1 MPPVRGGEGLS
12 LIRVEGLTK
21 HFPVRVGFAG
31 RARVHAVDGVD
42 LAIEEGETFG
52 LVGESGSGKS
62 TLGRCILR
70 LVPPTS
76 GKVWFGEDELT
87 RLRGEPLRKTR
98 LRLQIVFQN
107 PIASLDPRMS
117 AGQTIAEP
125 LRVHLGL
132 SAEEAAARVQDLLKR
147 VGLHAEVAE
156 KYPHE
161 LSGGQCQRI
170 AVARALA
177 LEPRFLV
184 LDEPTSSLDVSV
196 QAQIVNLLKGL
207 QRELGLTYLFITHD
221 LALVSYLADR
231 VGVMYLGKLMEV
243 GGAVDVLQHG
253 QHPYT
258 MALRNAVPLPDPER
272 VRTHVPLQGEIPSA
286 LEPPS
291 GCRFRTRCPW
301 AQKRC
306 VKEEPPLRQVGRT
319 WVACHFVEDI
329 QKEVGG

>member
-1 MPPVRGGEGLS
+1 MS
-12 LIRVEGLTK
+12 LVRVEGLTK

-42 LAIEEGETFG
+42 LEIREGETFG

-70 LVPPTS
+70 LIEPTS
-76 GKVWFGEDELT
+76 GRILFDGKDLT
-87 RLRGEPLRKTR
+87 ALRGEELRKTR

-107 PIASLDPRMS
+107 PQASLDPRMR

-125 LRVHLGL
+125 LRVHRG
-132 SAEEAAARVQDLLKR
+132 ATPQEARAQVTELLRR
-147 VGLHAEVAE
+147 VGLHPEVAE

-177 LEPRFLV
+177 LSPRFIV

-196 QAQIVNLLKGL
+196 QAQIVNLLKEL
-207 QRELGLTYLFITHD
+207 QAELGLTYLFITHD

-243 GGAVDVLQHG
+243 GGAVDVLEHG

-258 MALRNAVPLPDPER
+258 RALRNAVPLPDPER
-272 VRTHVPLQGEIPSA
+272 TKTHVPLAGEIPSA
-286 LEPPS
+286 QEPPS

-301 AQKRC
+301 ARDRC
-306 VKEEPPLRQVGRT
+306 AAEEPPLRRVGT
-319 WVACHFVEDI
+319 TAVACHFVEEI
-329 QKEVGG
+329 TKEVGT

>member
-1 MPPVRGGEGLS
+1 MS
-12 LIRVEGLTK
+12 LVRVEGLTK
-21 HFPVRVGFAG
+21 YFPVRMGFAG

-42 LAIEEGETFG
+42 LAIEQGETFG

-62 TLGRCILR
+62 TFGRCILR
-70 LVPPTS
+70 LLKPTS
-76 GKVWFGEDELT
+76 GQIWFGEEELT
-87 RLRGEPLRKTR
+87 ALRGERLRRTR
-98 LRLQIVFQN
+98 LQLQIVFQN
-107 PIASLDPRMS
+107 PVASLNPRMR

-125 LRVHLGL
+125 LRVHRGL
-132 SAEEAAARVQDLLKR
+132 TAAEARVRVEELLRR
-147 VGLHAEVAE
+147 VGLHPEVAD

-170 AVARALA
+170 AIARALA
-177 LEPRFLV
+177 LEPRFVV

-196 QAQIVNLLKGL
+196 QAQIVNLLKEL
-207 QRELGLTYLFITHD
+207 QKDLGLTYLFITHD

-231 VGVMYLGKLMEV
+231 VGVLYLGKLMEV
-243 GGAVDVLQHG
+243 GGAVEVLQHG

-272 VRTHVPLQGEIPSA
+272 VRSHVPLTGEIPSA

-301 AQKRC
+301 AQKTC
-306 VKEEPPLRQVGRT
+306 AQVEPPLRAVGNT
-319 WVACHFVEDI
+319 WVACHFVEEI
-329 QKEVGG
+329 QKEVAG

>member
-1 MPPVRGGEGLS
+1 MS

-70 LVPPTS
+70 LMSPTS
-76 GKVWFGEDELT
+76 GRVWFGDEELT
-87 RLRGEPLRKTR
+87 DLRGEALRKTR

-107 PIASLDPRMS
+107 PVASLDPRMS

-132 SAEEAAARVQDLLKR
+132 TAVEAAARVHELLNR
-147 VGLHAEVAE
+147 VGLHAEVMD

-177 LEPRFLV
+177 LEPRFIV

-196 QAQIVNLLKGL
+196 QAQIVNLLKEL

-272 VRTHVPLQGEIPSA
+272 ARSHVPLQGEIPSA

-301 AQKRC
+301 AKERC
-306 VKEEPPLRQVGRT
+306 AKEEPPLREAGRT

>member
-1 MPPVRGGEGLS
+1 MS
-12 LIRVEGLTK
+12 LVRVEALTK
-21 HFPVRVGFAG
+21 HFPIRVGFAG

-70 LVPPTS
+70 LLAPTS
-76 GKVWFGEDELT
+76 GRVWFGDEDLT
-87 RLRGEPLRKTR
+87 ALRGERLRKTR

-107 PIASLDPRMS
+107 PMASLDPRMR
-117 AGQTIAEP
+117 AGATIAEP
-125 LRVHLGL
+125 LRVHRKMT
-132 SAEEAAARVQDLLKR
+132 AEEARARVQELLRR
-147 VGLHAEVAE
+147 VGLHPEVAE

-177 LEPRFLV
+177 LEPRFIV

-196 QAQIVNLLKGL
+196 QAQIVNLLKEL
-207 QRELGLTYLFITHD
+207 QQELGLTYLFITHD
-221 LALVSYLADR
+221 LVLVSYLADR
-231 VGVMYLGKLMEV
+231 VGVMYLGKLVEV

-301 AQKRC
+301 ARARC
-306 VKEEPPLRQVGRT
+306 AQEEPPLREVGRT
-319 WVACHFVEDI
+319 RVACHFIEEI
-329 QKEVGG
+329 QKEVTT

>member
-1 MPPVRGGEGLS
+1 VSLVR
-12 LIRVEGLTK
+12 IEGLTK

-31 RARVHAVDGVD
+31 RAQVHAVDAVD

-70 LVPPTS
+70 LISPTA
-76 GKVWFGEDELT
+76 GRIWFGDVDLT
-87 RLRGEPLRKTR
+87 RLRGEALRKTR

-107 PIASLDPRMS
+107 PMASLDPRMR

-132 SAEEAAARVQDLLKR
+132 TAEEAAARVGELLKR

-177 LEPRFLV
+177 LEPRFVV

-196 QAQIVNLLKGL
+196 QAQIVNLLKEL

-272 VRTHVPLQGEIPSA
+272 VRTHVPVQGEIPSA

-301 AQKRC
+301 AKERC
-306 VKEEPPLRQVGRT
+306 SKEEPPLRQAGRT

>member
-1 MPPVRGGEGLS
+1 MS
-12 LIRVEGLTK
+12 LIRVEALTK

-31 RARVHAVDGVD
+31 RAQVHAVDGVD
-42 LAIEEGETFG
+42 LSIEEGETFG

-70 LVPPTS
+70 LLTPTS
-76 GKVWFGEDELT
+76 GRIWFGEAELT
-87 RLRGEPLRKTR
+87 ALRGERLRRTR

-107 PIASLDPRMS
+107 PMASLDPRMR

-125 LRVHLGL
+125 LRVHRKMTA
-132 SAEEAAARVQDLLKR
+132 AEARDRVEELLRR
-147 VGLHAEVAE
+147 VGLHPEVAD

-177 LEPRFLV
+177 LEPRFIV

-196 QAQIVNLLKGL
+196 QAQIVNLLKEL
-207 QRELGLTYLFITHD
+207 QKDLGLTYLFITHD

-258 MALRNAVPLPDPER
+258 RALRNAVPLPDPER
-272 VRTHVPLQGEIPSA
+272 ARTHVPLKGEIPSA
-286 LEPPS
+286 LEPPT

-301 AQKRC
+301 ARARC
-306 VKEEPPLRQVGRT
+306 AEEEPLLREVGGT
-319 WVACHFVEDI
+319 WVACHFIEEI
-329 QKEVGG
+329 QKEVTT

>member
-1 MPPVRGGEGLS
+1 M
-12 LIRVEGLTK
+12 RVEGLTK
-21 HFPVRVGFAG
+21 HFPIRVGFAG

-70 LVPPTS
+70 LVRPTA
-76 GKVWFGEDELT
+76 GHIWFGDEDLT
-87 RLRGEPLRKTR
+87 ALRGEALRKTR

-107 PIASLDPRMS
+107 PMASLDPRMR

-125 LRVHLGL
+125 LRVHRGL
-132 SAEEAAARVQDLLKR
+132 TTEEARDRVKELLRR
-147 VGLHAEVAE
+147 VGLHPEVAD

-177 LEPRFLV
+177 LEPRFIV

-196 QAQIVNLLKGL
+196 QAQIVNLLKEL

-272 VRTHVPLQGEIPSA
+272 VRAHVPLKGEIPSA

-291 GCRFRTRCPW
+291 GCRFRTRCAW
-301 AQKRC
+301 ARMRC
-306 VKEEPPLRQVGRT
+306 AKEEPPLREVGKT
-319 WVACHFVEDI
+319 WVACHFVEEI

>member
-1 MPPVRGGEGLS
+1 VS

-21 HFPVRVGFAG
+21 YFPVRIGFAG

-42 LAIEEGETFG
+42 LEILEGETFG

-70 LVPPTS
+70 LIDPTS
-76 GKVWFGEDELT
+76 GRIWFDGQELT
-87 RLRGEPLRKTR
+87 KLRGEELRKTR

-107 PIASLDPRMS
+107 PVASLDPRMR

-125 LRVHLGL
+125 LRVHQGA
-132 SAEEAAARVQDLLKR
+132 SPQEARVKVQELLRR
-147 VGLHAEVAE
+147 VGLHPEVAE

-196 QAQIVNLLKGL
+196 QAQIVNLLKEL
-207 QRELGLTYLFITHD
+207 QAELGLTYLFITHD

-231 VGVMYLGKLMEV
+231 VGVMYLGKIVEV
-243 GGAVDVLQHG
+243 GGAVDVLEHG

-258 MALRNAVPLPDPER
+258 RALRNAVPLPDPER
-272 VRTHVPLQGEIPSA
+272 LKAHVPLTGEIPSA
-286 LEPPS
+286 QEPPS

-301 AQKRC
+301 ARERC
-306 VKEEPPLRQVGRT
+306 AAEEPPLRHVGPT

-329 QKEVGG
+329 TKEVGT

>member
-1 MPPVRGGEGLS
+1 MS
-12 LIRVEGLTK
+12 LVRVERLTK
-21 HFPVRVGFAG
+21 HFPVRMGFVG
-31 RARVHAVDGVD
+31 RAHVHAVDGVD
-42 LAIEEGETFG
+42 LEIQERETFG

-70 LVPPTS
+70 LVDPTS
-76 GKVWFGEDELT
+76 GRIWFDGRDLT
-87 RLRGEPLRKTR
+87 SLRGEELRRTR

-107 PIASLDPRMS
+107 PVASLDPRMR
-117 AGQTIAEP
+117 AGQTIGEP
-125 LRVHLGL
+125 LRVHRGASPL
-132 SAEEAAARVQDLLKR
+132 EARAKVGELLRR
-147 VGLHAEVAE
+147 VGLHPEVAE

-177 LEPRFLV
+177 LEPRFIV

-196 QAQIVNLLKGL
+196 QAQIVNLLKEL
-207 QRELGLTYLFITHD
+207 QKDLGLTYLFITHD

-243 GGAVDVLQHG
+243 GGAVDVLEHG
-253 QHPYT
+253 VHPYT
-258 MALRNAVPLPDPER
+258 RALRNAVPLPDPER
-272 VRTHVPLQGEIPSA
+272 VKTHVSLAGEIPSA

-301 AQKRC
+301 AQERC
-306 VKEEPPLRQVGRT
+306 AKEEPPLRQVGAT
-319 WVACHFVEDI
+319 WVACHFVEEI
-329 QKEVGG
+329 TREVGT

>member
-1 MPPVRGGEGLS
+1 MSLVEVR
-12 LIRVEGLTK
+12 GLTK
-21 HFPVRVGFAG
+21 HFRTRTGFAG
-31 RARVHAVDGVD
+31 RAFTHAVDGVD
-42 LAIEEGETFG
+42 LEIRQGETFG

-70 LVPPTS
+70 LVKPTS
-76 GKVWFGEDELT
+76 GSVWFDGQDLT
-87 RLRGEPLRKTR
+87 ALRGEALRKTR

-107 PIASLDPRMS
+107 PMASLDPRMR
-117 AGQTIAEP
+117 AGQTVAEP
-125 LRVHLGL
+125 LRVHRGATA
-132 SAEEAAARVQDLLKR
+132 AEARVQVGALLRR
-147 VGLHAEVAE
+147 VGLHPEVAD

-177 LEPRFLV
+177 LEPRFIV

-196 QAQIVNLLKGL
+196 QAQIVNLLKDL

-231 VGVMYLGKLMEV
+231 VGVMYLGKLVEV
-243 GGAVDVLQHG
+243 GGAVDVLEHG

-272 VRTHVPLQGEIPSA
+272 ERRHVPLKGEIPSA

-301 AQKRC
+301 AQTRC
-306 VKEEPPLRQVGRT
+306 AQEEPPLREVGST
-319 WVACHFVEDI
+319 WVACHFVEEIRDEI
-329 QKEVGG
+329 EKGVAT

>member
-1 MPPVRGGEGLS
+1 MS
-12 LIRVEGLTK
+12 LVRVEALTK

-31 RARVHAVDGVD
+31 HARVHAVDGVD
-42 LAIEEGETFG
+42 LSIEEGETFG

-70 LVPPTS
+70 LLAPTS
-76 GKVWFGEDELT
+76 GRIWFGEEELT
-87 RLRGEPLRKTR
+87 ALRGERLRKTR

-107 PIASLDPRMS
+107 PMASLDPRMR

-125 LRVHLGL
+125 LRVHRKLT
-132 SAEEAAARVQDLLKR
+132 AEEARGRVAELLRR
-147 VGLHAEVAE
+147 VGLHPEVAD

-177 LEPRFLV
+177 LEPRFIV

-196 QAQIVNLLKGL
+196 QAQIVNLLKEL
-207 QRELGLTYLFITHD
+207 QKDLGLTYLFITHD

-243 GGAVDVLQHG
+243 GGAVDVLQRG

-272 VRTHVPLQGEIPSA
+272 ARTHAPLKGEIPSA

-301 AQKRC
+301 ARERC
-306 VKEEPPLRQVGRT
+306 AQEEPPLREVGKT
-319 WVACHFVEDI
+319 WVACHFIEEI
-329 QKEVGG
+329 QREVTT

>member
-1 MPPVRGGEGLS
+1 MS
-12 LIRVEGLTK
+12 LVRVEGLTK
-21 HFPVRVGFAG
+21 HFPVRIGFAG

-42 LAIEEGETFG
+42 LEIQEGETFG

-70 LVPPTS
+70 LIEPTS
-76 GKVWFGEDELT
+76 GRIWFDGQDLT
-87 RLRGEPLRKTR
+87 KLRGEELRRTR

-107 PIASLDPRMS
+107 PVASLDPRMR

-125 LRVHLGL
+125 LRVHRG
-132 SAEEAAARVQDLLKR
+132 ATAQEARDQVKELLRR
-147 VGLHAEVAE
+147 VGLHPEVAE

-177 LEPRFLV
+177 LSPRFIV

-196 QAQIVNLLKGL
+196 QAQIVNLLKEL
-207 QRELGLTYLFITHD
+207 QAELGLTYLFITHD

-243 GGAVDVLQHG
+243 GGAIEVLEHG
-253 QHPYT
+253 VHPYT
-258 MALRNAVPLPDPER
+258 RALRNAVPLPDPER
-272 VRTHVPLQGEIPSA
+272 LKTHVPLAGEIPSA
-286 LEPPS
+286 QEPPS

-301 AQKRC
+301 AKDRC
-306 VKEEPPLRQVGRT
+306 AAEEPPLRQIGAT
-319 WVACHFVEDI
+319 WVACHFVEEI
-329 QKEVGG
+329 TKEVGT

>member
-1 MPPVRGGEGLS
+1 MPPLRGGEGLS
-12 LIRVEGLTK
+12 LVRVEGLTK

-42 LAIEEGETFG
+42 LAIDEGETFG

-76 GKVWFGEDELT
+76 GKIWFGEEELT
-87 RLRGEPLRKTR
+87 RLRGEALRKTR

-107 PIASLDPRMS
+107 PMASLDPRMS

-125 LRVHLGL
+125 LRVHRGL
-132 SAEEAAARVQDLLKR
+132 SAEEAAARVQELLKR
-147 VGLHAEVAE
+147 VGLHPEVAE
-156 KYPHE
+156 KYPPE

-177 LEPRFLV
+177 LEPRFIV

-196 QAQIVNLLKGL
+196 QAQIVNLLKEL

-306 VKEEPPLRQVGRT
+306 ADEEPPLREFGKT

>member
-1 MPPVRGGEGLS
+1 M
-12 LIRVEGLTK
+12 RVEGLTK
-21 HFPVRVGFAG
+21 HFPIRVGFAG

-42 LAIEEGETFG
+42 LSIEEGETFG

-70 LVPPTS
+70 LVAPTS
-76 GKVWFGEDELT
+76 GHIWYGDEELT
-87 RLRGEPLRKTR
+87 ELRGER
-98 LRLQIVFQN
+98 LRQARLGLQIVFQN
-107 PIASLDPRMS
+107 PMASLDPRMR
-117 AGQTIAEP
+117 AGRTIAEP
-125 LRVHLGL
+125 LRVHRGM
-132 SAEEAAARVQDLLKR
+132 SAAEARVRVKELLMR
-147 VGLHAEVAE
+147 VGLHPEVAD

-177 LEPRFLV
+177 VEPRFIV

-196 QAQIVNLLKGL
+196 QAQIVNLLKEL
-207 QRELGLTYLFITHD
+207 QRDLGLTYLFITHD

-272 VRTHVPLQGEIPSA
+272 VRAHTPLQGEVPSA

-301 AQKRC
+301 AKDRC
-306 VKEEPPLRQVGRT
+306 AKEEPPLREVRRT
-319 WVACHFVEDI
+319 WVACHFVEEI
-329 QKEVGG
+329 QKEVNG

>member
-1 MPPVRGGEGLS
+1 VS
-12 LIRVEGLTK
+12 LVRVEGLTK
-21 HFPVRVGFAG
+21 FFPVRVGFAG

-42 LAIEEGETFG
+42 LEIQEGETFG

-70 LVPPTS
+70 LINPTS
-76 GKVWFGEDELT
+76 GRIWFDGQELT
-87 RLRGEPLRKTR
+87 TLRGEELRKTR

-107 PIASLDPRMS
+107 PVASLDPRMR

-125 LRVHLGL
+125 LRVHQGA
-132 SAEEAAARVQDLLKR
+132 SAQEARAKVGELLRR

-177 LEPRFLV
+177 LEPRFIV

-196 QAQIVNLLKGL
+196 QAQIVNLLKEL
-207 QRELGLTYLFITHD
+207 QAELGLTYLFITHD

-231 VGVMYLGKLMEV
+231 VGVMYLGKLVEV
-243 GGAVDVLQHG
+243 GGAVDVLERG

-258 MALRNAVPLPDPER
+258 RALRNAVPLPDPER
-272 VRTHVPLQGEIPSA
+272 VKAHVPLKGEIPSA
-286 LEPPS
+286 LGPPS

-301 AQKRC
+301 ARERC
-306 VKEEPPLRQVGRT
+306 AAEEPPLRQVGATR
-319 WVACHFVEDI
+319 VACHFVEEI
-329 QKEVGG
+329 AKEVGT

>member
-1 MPPVRGGEGLS
+1 VS
-12 LIRVEGLTK
+12 LVKVEGLAK

-42 LAIEEGETFG
+42 LEIEPGETFG

-70 LVPPTS
+70 LIDPTS
-76 GKVWFGEDELT
+76 GRIWFDGRDLT
-87 RLRGEPLRKTR
+87 SLRGEELRMTR

-107 PIASLDPRMS
+107 PVASLDPRMR
-117 AGQTIAEP
+117 AGDTIAEP
-125 LRVHLGL
+125 LRVHRGA
-132 SAEEAAARVQDLLKR
+132 SPAEAKARVVELLRR
-147 VGLHAEVAE
+147 VGLHPEVAE

-177 LEPRFLV
+177 LEPRFIV

-196 QAQIVNLLKGL
+196 QAQLVNLLKQL
-207 QRELGLTYLFITHD
+207 QAELGLTYLFITHD

-231 VGVMYLGKLMEV
+231 VGVMYLGKLVEV
-243 GGAVDVLQHG
+243 GGAVDVLEHG

-258 MALRNAVPLPDPER
+258 RALRNAVPLPDPER
-272 VRTHVPLQGEIPSA
+272 PKTHVPLAGEIPSA

-301 AQKRC
+301 AKERC
-306 VKEEPPLRQVGRT
+306 AAEEPPLRQVGAT
-319 WVACHFVEDI
+319 SVACHFVEDI
-329 QKEVGG
+329 AKEVGT

>member
-1 MPPVRGGEGLS
+1 MS
-12 LIRVEGLTK
+12 LVRVEGLQK
-21 HFPVRVGFAG
+21 YFPVRIGFAG

-42 LAIEEGETFG
+42 LEIEPGETFG

-70 LVPPTS
+70 LISPTA
-76 GKVWFGEDELT
+76 GRIWFGDEDIT
-87 RLRGEPLRKTR
+87 ALRGESLRRTR
-98 LRLQIVFQN
+98 LQLQIVFQN
-107 PIASLDPRMS
+107 PMASLDPRMRVG
-117 AGQTIAEP
+117 ATIAEP
-125 LRVHLGL
+125 LRVHGHA
-132 SAEEAAARVQDLLKR
+132 SPEEARAKVNELLRR
-147 VGLHAEVAE
+147 VGLHPEVAD

-177 LEPRFLV
+177 LEPRFIV

-196 QAQIVNLLKGL
+196 QAQIVNLFKDL
-207 QRELGLTYLFITHD
+207 QKELGLTYLFITHD
-221 LALVSYLADR
+221 LALVGYLADR
-231 VGVMYLGKLMEV
+231 VGVMYLGKLVEV
-243 GGAVDVLQHG
+243 GGAVEVLQHG

-272 VRTHVPLQGEIPSA
+272 GRSHLPLQGEIPSA

-301 AQKRC
+301 ARERC
-306 VKEEPPLRQVGRT
+306 AAEEPPLRQVGGT

-329 QKEVGG
+329 GSQIEKGAGS

>member
-1 MPPVRGGEGLS
+1 VS
-12 LIRVEGLTK
+12 LVRVEGLTK
-21 HFPVRVGFAG
+21 HFPVRIGFAG

-42 LAIEEGETFG
+42 LEIQEGETFG

-70 LVPPTS
+70 LIEPTS
-76 GKVWFGEDELT
+76 GRIWFDGKDLAELHGEE
-87 RLRGEPLRKTR
+87 LRKTR

-107 PIASLDPRMS
+107 PVASLDPRMR

-125 LRVHLGL
+125 LRVHRG
-132 SAEEAAARVQDLLKR
+132 ANAQEARAQVQELLRR
-147 VGLHAEVAE
+147 VGLHPEVAD

-177 LEPRFLV
+177 LSPRFIV

-196 QAQIVNLLKGL
+196 QAQIVNLLKEL
-207 QRELGLTYLFITHD
+207 QAELGLTYLFITHD

-243 GGAVDVLQHG
+243 GGAVEVLEHG

-258 MALRNAVPLPDPER
+258 RALRNAVPLPDPER
-272 VRTHVPLQGEIPSA
+272 TKAHVPLAGEIPSA
-286 LEPPS
+286 QEPPS

-301 AQKRC
+301 AKDRC
-306 VKEEPPLRQVGRT
+306 AAEEPPLRQVGAT
-319 WVACHFVEDI
+319 SVACHFVEEI
-329 QKEVGG
+329 TKEVGT

>member
-1 MPPVRGGEGLS
+1 MS
-12 LIRVEGLTK
+12 LVRVEGLTK
-21 HFPVRVGFAG
+21 YFGVRLGFVGRG
-31 RARVHAVDGVD
+31 RVHAVDGVD

-70 LVPPTS
+70 LIRPTS
-76 GKVWFGEDELT
+76 GRIWFGDEDLT
-87 RLRGEPLRKTR
+87 ALRGEALRKAR
-98 LRLQIVFQN
+98 LQLQIVFQN
-107 PIASLDPRMS
+107 PVASLDPRMR
-117 AGQTIAEP
+117 AGRTVAEP
-125 LRVHLGL
+125 LRVHRGA
-132 SAEEAAARVQDLLKR
+132 SPDEARRKVNELLRR
-147 VGLHAEVAE
+147 VGLHPEVAD

-170 AVARALA
+170 AIARALA
-177 LEPRFLV
+177 LEPRFIV

-196 QAQIVNLLKGL
+196 QAQIVNLLKEL
-207 QRELGLTYLFITHD
+207 QKDLGLTYLFITHD

-258 MALRNAVPLPDPER
+258 MALRNAVPLPDPDR
-272 VRTHVPLQGEIPSA
+272 TRTHVPLKGEIPSA

-301 AQKRC
+301 ARERC
-306 VKEEPPLRQVGRT
+306 ASEEPPLREVGAT
-319 WVACHFVEDI
+319 WVACHFVEEI
-329 QKEVGG
+329 QKEVAG

>member
-1 MPPVRGGEGLS
+1 MSLVRL
-12 LIRVEGLTK
+12 EGLTK

-42 LAIEEGETFG
+42 LEIQEGETFG

-70 LVPPTS
+70 LINPTS
-76 GKVWFGEDELT
+76 GRIWFGEQELT
-87 RLRGEPLRKTR
+87 ALRGESLRKTR
-98 LRLQIVFQN
+98 LQLQIVFQN
-107 PIASLDPRMS
+107 PVASLDPRMR

-125 LRVHLGL
+125 LRVHRG
-132 SAEEAAARVQDLLKR
+132 ATPQEARAVVQDLLRR
-147 VGLHAEVAE
+147 VGLHQEVAE

-177 LEPRFLV
+177 LEPRFIV

-196 QAQIVNLLKGL
+196 QAQIVNLLKEL
-207 QRELGLTYLFITHD
+207 ERELGLTYLFITHD
-221 LALVSYLADR
+221 LALVGYLADR
-231 VGVMYLGKLMEV
+231 VGVMYLGKLVEV
-243 GGAVDVLQHG
+243 GGAVDVLEHG
-253 QHPYT
+253 RHPYT
-258 MALRNAVPLPDPER
+258 RALRNAVPLPDPER
-272 VRTHVPLQGEIPSA
+272 VKAHVALKGEIPSA

-301 AQKRC
+301 ARKRC
-306 VKEEPPLRQVGRT
+306 AKEEPPMRQVGAT
-319 WVACHFVEDI
+319 WVACHFVEEI
-329 QKEVGG
+329 TAEVEG

>member
-1 MPPVRGGEGLS
+1 M
-12 LIRVEGLTK
+12 
-21 HFPVRVGFAG
+21 GFAG

-70 LVPPTS
+70 LVPPTA

-107 PIASLDPRMS
+107 PMASLDPRMS

-196 QAQIVNLLKGL
+196 QAQIVNLLKEL

-306 VKEEPPLRQVGRT
+306 AQEEPPLRQVGRT
-319 WVACHFVEDI
+319 SVACHFIEDI

>member
-1 MPPVRGGEGLS
+1 MS
-12 LIRVEGLTK
+12 LIRVEGLQK

-70 LVPPTS
+70 LLTPTA
-76 GKVWFGEDELT
+76 GRIWFGDQDIT
-87 RLRGEPLRKTR
+87 NLRGEKLRRTR
-98 LRLQIVFQN
+98 LQLQIVFQN
-107 PIASLDPRMS
+107 PMASLDPRMRVG
-117 AGQTIAEP
+117 ATVAEP
-125 LRVHLGL
+125 LRVHEDA
-132 SAEEAAARVQDLLKR
+132 SAEEARARSDELLKR
-147 VGLHAEVAE
+147 VGLHPEVAD

-196 QAQIVNLLKGL
+196 QAQIVNMLKEL

-231 VGVMYLGKLMEV
+231 VGVMYLGKLVEV
-243 GGAVDVLQHG
+243 GGAVEVLQHG

-258 MALRNAVPLPDPER
+258 MALRNAVPFPDPER
-272 VRTHVPLQGEIPSA
+272 ERRHVALKGEIPSA

-301 AQKRC
+301 AQDRC
-306 VKEEPPLRQVGRT
+306 AKEEPLLRQVGPT
-319 WVACHFVEDI
+319 QVACHFVEDI
-329 QKEVGG
+329 HAQLGKEVGS

>member
-1 MPPVRGGEGLS
+1 M
-12 LIRVEGLTK
+12 RVEGLQK
-21 HFPVRVGFAG
+21 LFPVRIGFAG
-31 RARVHAVDGVD
+31 QARVHAVDGVD
-42 LAIEEGETFG
+42 LEIEEGETFG

-70 LVPPTS
+70 LVNPTA
-76 GKVWFGEDELT
+76 GRIWFEELDLT
-87 RLRGEPLRKTR
+87 ALRGESLRKTR

-107 PIASLDPRMS
+107 PMASLDPRMRV
-117 AGQTIAEP
+117 GQTIAEP
-125 LRVHLGL
+125 LRVHRGA
-132 SAEEAAARVQDLLKR
+132 SPSEARVKVEELLRR
-147 VGLHAEVAE
+147 VGLHSEVAG

-177 LEPRFLV
+177 LEPKFIV

-196 QAQIVNLLKGL
+196 QAQIVNLLKEL
-207 QRELGLTYLFITHD
+207 QRDLGLTYLFITHD
-221 LALVSYLADR
+221 LALVGYLADR
-231 VGVMYLGKLMEV
+231 VGVMYLGKLVEV

-258 MALRNAVPLPDPER
+258 LALRNAVPLPDPER
-272 VRTHVPLQGEIPSA
+272 ERKHIPLKGEIPSA

-306 VKEEPPLRQVGRT
+306 ADEEPPLREVGPTR
-319 WVACHFVEDI
+319 VACHFVEEI
-329 QKEVGG
+329 QTQLGKGSAT

>member
-1 MPPVRGGEGLS
+1 MS
-12 LIRVEGLTK
+12 LVRVEGLTK
-21 HFPVRVGFAG
+21 YFPVRVGFAG

-42 LAIEEGETFG
+42 LEILEGETFG

-70 LVPPTS
+70 LIEPTS
-76 GKVWFGEDELT
+76 GRILFDGKDLAA
-87 RLRGEPLRKTR
+87 LRGEELRKTR

-107 PIASLDPRMS
+107 PQASLDPRMR

-125 LRVHLGL
+125 LRVHRG
-132 SAEEAAARVQDLLKR
+132 ATAQEARAQVTELLRR
-147 VGLHAEVAE
+147 VGLHPEVAE

-177 LEPRFLV
+177 LSPRFIV

-196 QAQIVNLLKGL
+196 QAQIVNLLKEL
-207 QRELGLTYLFITHD
+207 QAELGLTYLFITHD

-243 GGAVDVLQHG
+243 GGAVDVLEHG

-258 MALRNAVPLPDPER
+258 RALRNAVPLPDPER
-272 VRTHVPLQGEIPSA
+272 PKAHVPLAGEIPSA
-286 LEPPS
+286 QEPPS

-301 AQKRC
+301 ARDRC
-306 VKEEPPLRQVGRT
+306 AAEEPPLRQVGAT
-319 WVACHFVEDI
+319 TVACHFVEEI
-329 QKEVGG
+329 TKEVGT

>member
-1 MPPVRGGEGLS
+1 VS
-12 LIRVEGLTK
+12 LVRVESLTK
-21 HFPVRVGFAG
+21 HFPVRIGFAG

-42 LAIEEGETFG
+42 LEIQEGETFG

-70 LVPPTS
+70 LIEPTS
-76 GKVWFGEDELT
+76 GRIWFDGKDLAELHGEE
-87 RLRGEPLRKTR
+87 LRKTR

-107 PIASLDPRMS
+107 PVASLDPRMR

-125 LRVHLGL
+125 LRVHRG
-132 SAEEAAARVQDLLKR
+132 ANAQEARAQVQELLRR
-147 VGLHAEVAE
+147 VGLHPEVAD

-177 LEPRFLV
+177 LSPRFIV

-196 QAQIVNLLKGL
+196 QAQIVNLLKEL
-207 QRELGLTYLFITHD
+207 QAELGLTYLFITHD

-243 GGAVDVLQHG
+243 GGAVEVLEHG

-258 MALRNAVPLPDPER
+258 RALRNAVPLPDPER
-272 VRTHVPLQGEIPSA
+272 TKAHVPLAGEIPSA
-286 LEPPS
+286 QEPPS

-301 AQKRC
+301 AKDRC
-306 VKEEPPLRQVGRT
+306 AAEEPPLRQVGAT
-319 WVACHFVEDI
+319 SVACHFVEEI
-329 QKEVGG
+329 TKEVGT